1 MFVKAIGFH
10 PHLAALR
17 GGYGGSLSSSVR
29 KENPREFGDRRGM
42 RL

>member
-17 GGYGGSLSSSVR
+17 GGYGGSLSSASGP
-29 KENPREFGDRRGM
+29 KENPARVLGPGAG
-42 RL
+42 